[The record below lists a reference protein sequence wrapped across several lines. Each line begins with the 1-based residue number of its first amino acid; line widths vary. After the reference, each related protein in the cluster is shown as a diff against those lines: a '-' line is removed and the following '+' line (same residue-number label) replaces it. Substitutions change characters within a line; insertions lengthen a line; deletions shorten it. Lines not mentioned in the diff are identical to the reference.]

1 VTVPRDEGADEAFVT
16 TRRILASGAAAPL
29 VRVTGAGGAYFQ
41 AMGIELLSGRY
52 FERVEEERGIP
63 NVIISRAAADLLF
76 PGENP
81 LGQQLR
87 PAAAGGDTWYTVIG
101 VVEDVLLDDF
111 RRASPEPM
119 VYLPAVSLSPA
130 YVVKSARADRLA
142 PEIRAIIRE
151 LIPESPMYRV
161 FTMER
166 LAANAMASLTFTM
179 LMLLIAAALALIL
192 GAVGLYGVLSYR
204 VTRRAQEIGLRMA
217 LGAESGAVRRMVVVE
232 GGQVALLGV
241 VIGVLAALGLTRFIE
256 TLLFGVEPVDA
267 VTFAGMSAL
276 MVAVA
281 LLASYIP
288 ALRASRVDP
297 AVALR
302 TE

>member
-1 VTVPRDEGADEAFVT
+1 
-16 TRRILASGAAAPL
+16 
-29 VRVTGAGGAYFQ
+29 
-41 AMGIELLSGRY
+41 
-52 FERVEEERGIP
+52 RGIP